1 MRKISQDA
9 YNAFINNRNFKSSNT
24 IVLVEENKT
33 SMYLHKNEIAKIEYG
48 ELFISDGGHGTS
60 TTTRDR
66 LNAFPEVWLS
76 FRKGQWFVDKTV
88 KWDGKWANV
97 NLFKEG

>member
-1 MRKISQDA
+1 MRKISKDA
-9 YNAFINNRNFKSSNT
+9 YNAFVNNKRFKSSNT
-24 IVLVEENKT
+24 EVKVEDGKT
-33 SMYLHKNEIAKIEYG
+33 SMYLFKNEIAKIECG

-60 TTTRDR
+60 STTRDR

-88 KWDGKWANV
+88 KWDGKWANI

>member
-9 YNAFINNRNFKSSNT
+9 YNAFINNRSFKSLNT
-24 IVLVEENKT
+24 LVLVEENKT
-33 SMYLHKNEIAKIEYG
+33 SMYLFKNEIAKMEYG
-48 ELFISDGGHGTS
+48 ELFISDGGYGVGN
-60 TTTRDR
+60 TTRDR

-76 FRKGQWFVDKTV
+76 FKKEQWFINKTI
-88 KWDGKWANV
+88 KWDGSWINI